1 MPGPEISCLILSGRF
16 SLCRQTASPSWERPW
31 RAPAYR
37 TSDRRCTVG
46 RAPSI
51 PNPLAARGR
60 SGSVA
65 NAVRV
70 PSWGHV
76 SLELIQFPLPCNA
89 SSLWAPCSHRYRAD
103 GSGLPDSHPRRH
115 RCRGLRNSRPAI
127 RVNDASRQHRQSP
140 SERSAVGPQSFDSTW
155 HDHHRAHRNPSHVG
169 AVTTHD
175 GPGFSGRSTTPVKLG
190 KSQSALHPLSI
201 AI

>member
-89 SSLWAPCSHRYRAD
+89 SSSWAPVPTDTARMDQDYPIASRDDTGAEVFE
-103 GSGLPDSHPRRH
+103 
-115 RCRGLRNSRPAI
+115 SRPAI

-155 HDHHRAHRNPSHVG
+155 HDHHRAHPSHVG

-175 GPGFSGRSTTPVKLG
+175 RAMV
-190 KSQSALHPLSI
+190 QW
-201 AI
+201 